1 MPVLIGIQNL
11 VLALIKF
18 SKINSCILKIFA
30 AKVFIVGSDVF
41 LSVIVWED
49 IQCGFTIL
57 EVKETDLISR
67 LTLVQKVFIRKNNRV
82 KRRFIKWPILM
93 QKIRSDY
100 SINQSLFSFV
110 NTGDSNVQYNF
121 LPITG
126 IEPRTSGFG
135 SDRSTN
141 WVTTTAQTAYFT
153 TTNIYSRFKRYAWLG
168 FVSTKRL

>member
-1 MPVLIGIQNL
+1 
-11 VLALIKF
+11 
-18 SKINSCILKIFA
+18 
-30 AKVFIVGSDVF
+30 
-41 LSVIVWED
+41 
-49 IQCGFTIL
+49 
-57 EVKETDLISR
+57 
-67 LTLVQKVFIRKNNRV
+67 
-82 KRRFIKWPILM
+82 M

-141 WVTTTAQTAYFT
+141 
-153 TTNIYSRFKRYAWLG
+153 
-168 FVSTKRL
+168 